1 MGGSPS
7 CRACETASSS
17 GRHTH
22 TPACRA
28 RFDALIRADRVGRTP
43 RTPAALTPV
52 PEAEAPS
59 TPMPVLDE
67 PVAACLMLTHPNCLL
82 AQVSRQTIQK
92 PLCQPKQKRNL
103 RKSFFKQMQR
113 EENIEECINHQ
124 FLIPSLNMHVMN
136 ILPLVM
142 FVMKSVLKASGYPVM

>member
-43 RTPAALTPV
+43 RTPAALTPA

-59 TPMPVLDE
+59 TPMSVLDE
-67 PVAACLMLTHPNCLL
+67 PVEAVSDADPSELPFSARIPPGHSETAMPAKTNTEFDEIFLQANADRRNYRRMYQSSGSNTLFEYACD
-82 AQVSRQTIQK
+82 
-92 PLCQPKQKRNL
+92 
-103 RKSFFKQMQR
+103 
-113 EENIEECINHQ
+113 ENSAVGEVCDEIGVDGIR
-124 FLIPSLNMHVMN
+124 LYIP
-136 ILPLVM
+136 
-142 FVMKSVLKASGYPVM
+142 